1 MDPDEKMGRM
11 RLTRDILTRM
21 AADRILVLD
30 GAMGTMIQT
39 FGLGEAD
46 FRGELL
52 ADHPVDLQGNNDILS
67 LTRPDVISG
76 IYRGYLEA
84 GADIITTNTFNG
96 TSVAQSDYG
105 TEHLVRDF
113 NIAAARLARAAADEF
128 TAANPDRPRFVA
140 GSLAPTNRTCSI
152 SPDVNNPGY
161 RNITFDQLVTAY
173 GEEAEALLDGGADIL
188 MVETIFDPLNAKA
201 AVFAVGDLLRRRG
214 LHDYPVW
221 ISGTITDASGRTLTG
236 QTPEAFWISL
246 RHAVPAVFGLN
257 CALGATAMRPFVEEI
272 SWAADTLVSA
282 HPNAGLP
289 NELGGYDETPEQMAG
304 ILAEFAAA
312 GLLNIVGGCC
322 GTTPAHIKAIAA
334 AVEGIPPRQVPAK
347 KSGTF
352 LAGLEPLHIDEDSLF
367 VNIGERTNVAGS
379 RRFARL
385 IRDDKME
392 EALEVGR
399 QQVRGGAQIID
410 VNMDDAMLESV
421 EAMGT
426 FLNVL
431 ASDPE
436 VSRVPV
442 MIDSSRWDVIEAGLQ
457 CIQGKGV
464 VNSLSLKDGEDEF
477 RRRARLVKRYGAAA
491 VVMAFD
497 EQGQADSLE
506 RRIEVCRRAWKILV
520 EQESFPAE
528 DVIFDPNVFAV
539 ATGLP
544 EHDTYAVDFIDA
556 CRTIKEIM
564 PGALVSGGISNLS
577 FSFRGNDTVREAM
590 HSVFLYHAIAA
601 GLDLGIVNAGQLA
614 VYEEIAPKLMEAVE
628 DVILNRRPDA
638 TERLTEIAMATV
650 GKKSTRKEDISWREK
665 PVAERLSH
673 ALLTGEA
680 DYVAEDTLAA
690 LEELGAALAVIEG
703 PLMAGLNKVGDL
715 FGAGKMFLPQV
726 IRSARVMK
734 KAVAVLDPYLEATKD
749 GEVRVA
755 GKVLMATVKGDVHD
769 IGKNIVSVVLG
780 CNNYHIIDLGVM
792 VPVDRIIETAKKEQV
807 DIVGLSGLITPSL
820 AEMTHVAQEMDRAG
834 LDIPLLIGGATT
846 SRVHTAVKIAPF
858 YEPGVFYVQDAS
870 RAVSVIGA
878 LINPATR
885 EGAAAK
891 VREEYEKVRLA
902 REAAATKKKLM
913 PLAEARANALRLDWS
928 GYEPPQPVRPGL
940 HVLENFDLEKL
951 RPYIDWTPFFHTWRL
966 PGRYPRILDDPEAG
980 AEARRLLDDAQTIL
994 DELIAGGELRAAAV
1008 LGLFPAESD
1017 GDDLALFTD
1026 DQRSHVLRRIPFL
1039 RQQRRSAGDRPNHSL
1054 VDFVAPRGSGLR
1066 DWVGGFVV
1074 TAGLGARE
1082 AAARQE
1088 ANDDDYRSIM
1098 VKALADRL
1106 AEAFA
1111 EYLHLQVRR
1120 EYWGYAADEN
1130 LDNDD
1135 LIEEKYHGIRPAPGY
1150 PACPDHLAKQFLF
1163 ELLDAE
1169 AKTGVVLTENCA
1181 MEPAASV
1188 AGWYFSHP
1196 ESKYFGMGRI
1206 NHDQVAD
1213 YAARA
1218 GISEKE
1224 AAGWLAANLD

>member
-1 MDPDEKMGRM
+1 M
-11 RLTRDILTRM
+11 RLTRDILTRLS
-21 AADRILVLD
+21 ADRILILD

-39 FGLGEAD
+39 YGLGEAD
-46 FRGELL
+46 FRGALL
-52 ADHPVDLQGNNDILS
+52 VDHPVDLKGNNDILS
-67 LTRPDVISG
+67 LTRPEVISG

-105 TEHLVRDF
+105 TEHLVRDI
-113 NIAAARLARAAADEF
+113 NVAAARLAREAADEF
-128 TAANPDRPRFVA
+128 TKADPDRPRFVA

-161 RNITFDQLVTAY
+161 RNITFEQLVIAY

-201 AVFAVGDLLRRRG
+201 AVFAIRDLLRRRG
-214 LHDYPVW
+214 LHDFPVW
-221 ISGTITDASGRTLTG
+221 VSGTITDASGRTLTG

-246 RHAVPAVFGLN
+246 RHCDPTVFGLN

-304 ILAEFAAA
+304 ILAEFAEA
-312 GLLNIVGGCC
+312 GLLNIAGGCC
-322 GTTPAHIKAIAA
+322 GTTPAYIKAIAE
-334 AVEGIPPRQVPAK
+334 AVEGIPPRKVPGK
-347 KSGTF
+347 KKGTF

-379 RRFARL
+379 KRFARL

-399 QQVRGGAQIID
+399 QQVRGGAQIVD

-421 EAMGT
+421 EAMST

-442 MIDSSRWDVIEAGLQ
+442 MIDSSRWEVIEAGLQ
-457 CIQGKGV
+457 RIQGKGV
-464 VNSLSLKDGEDEF
+464 VNSISLKDGEDEF
-477 RRRARLVKRYGAAA
+477 RRRARLVMRYGAAA
-491 VVMAFD
+491 IVMAFD
-497 EQGQADSLE
+497 EKGQADTLE

-520 EQESFPAE
+520 QEEGFPAE

-544 EHDTYAVDFIDA
+544 EHDAYAVDFIDA
-556 CRTIKEIM
+556 CRAIKESM

-601 GLDLGIVNAGQLA
+601 GMDMGIVNAGQLA
-614 VYEEIAPKLMEAVE
+614 VYEEIAPELLKAVE
-628 DVILNRRPDA
+628 DVILNRRPGA

-650 GKKSTRKEDISWREK
+650 GKKSERKEDLSWREK
-665 PVAERLSH
+665 PVSERLSH

-680 DYVAEDTLAA
+680 DYVEEDTLVALEEFGAA
-690 LEELGAALAVIEG
+690 LEVIEG

-734 KAVAVLDPYLEATKD
+734 KAVGVLDPYLEAMKD
-749 GEVRVA
+749 GSARSN

-780 CNNYHIIDLGVM
+780 CNNYEIIDLGVM
-792 VPVDRIIETAKKEQV
+792 VPVDRIIATAKKEKV

-858 YEPGVFYVQDAS
+858 YEPGVFHVPDAS

-878 LINPATR
+878 LINPGTR
-885 EGAAAK
+885 EAAAAN
-891 VREEYEKVRLA
+891 VRRDYEKVRVE
-902 REAAATKKKLM
+902 REAVATKKKLM
-913 PLAEARANALRLDWS
+913 PLNEARANALALDWS
-928 GYEPPQPVRPGL
+928 EYEPPQPARPGI
-940 HVLENFDLEKL
+940 HVLEDFDLEKL

-966 PGRYPRILDDPEAG
+966 PGRYPNIFDDPEAG
-980 AEARRLLDDAQTIL
+980 IEARRLMDDARIIL
-994 DELIAGGELRAAAV
+994 DELIKGGELKASAI
-1008 LGLFPAESD
+1008 LGLFAAERD
-1017 GDDLALFTD
+1017 GDDLVLFTD
-1026 DQRSHVLRRIPFL
+1026 DERSTELRRVPFL
-1039 RQQRRSAGDRPNHSL
+1039 RQQRRSAGNRPNHSL
-1054 VDFVAPRGSGLR
+1054 VDFVAPRGSGLK

-1074 TAGLGARE
+1074 TAGLGAGE
-1082 AAARQE
+1082 ASAKRQ
-1088 ANDDDYRSIM
+1088 ADDDDYRSIM

-1111 EYLHLQVRR
+1111 EYLHLKVRR
-1120 EYWGYAADEN
+1120 EYWGYVHEEN
-1130 LDNDD
+1130 LDNEE
-1135 LIEEKYHGIRPAPGY
+1135 LIEEKYRGIRPAPGY
-1150 PACPDHLAKQFLF
+1150 PACPDHLAKRFLF

-1169 AKTGVVLTENCA
+1169 AKIGVVLTENCA
-1181 MEPAASV
+1181 MDPAASV

-1224 AAGWLAANLD
+1224 AAGWLAANLG

>member
-1 MDPDEKMGRM
+1 M
-11 RLTRDILTRM
+11 RLTREILTRM

-39 FGLGEAD
+39 YDLGEAD

-52 ADHPVDLQGNNDILS
+52 ADHPRDLKGNNDILS
-67 LTRPDVISG
+67 LTQPDVISG

-113 NIAAARLARAAADEF
+113 NVAAARLAREAADDF

-152 SPDVNNPGY
+152 SPDVNNPGH
-161 RNITFDQLVTAY
+161 RNITFQQLVTAY

-188 MVETIFDPLNAKA
+188 LVETIFDPLNAKA

-214 LHDYPVW
+214 LHDFPVW
-221 ISGTITDASGRTLTG
+221 VSGTITDASGRTLTG

-246 RHAVPAVFGLN
+246 RHSDPAVFGLN

-289 NELGGYDETPEQMAG
+289 NELGGYDETPDQMAG
-304 ILAEFAAA
+304 ILGEFAEA

-322 GTTPAHIKAIAA
+322 GTTPEYIKAIAK
-334 AVEGIPPRQVPAK
+334 AVEGVKPRQVPGK

-352 LAGLEPLHIDEDSLF
+352 LAGLEPLHIDKESLF
-367 VNIGERTNVAGS
+367 VNVGERTNVAGS

-385 IRDDKME
+385 IRDDKLE

-399 QQVRGGAQIID
+399 QQVRGGAQIVD

-457 CIQGKGV
+457 RIQGKGV
-464 VNSLSLKDGEDEF
+464 VNSISLKDGEDEF
-477 RRRARLVKRYGAAA
+477 RQRARMVRRYGAAA
-491 VVMAFD
+491 IVMAFD
-497 EQGQADSLE
+497 EKGQADSLE
-506 RRIEVCRRAWKILV
+506 RRIAICDRVWKILV
-520 EQESFPAE
+520 TEEGFPAE

-539 ATGLP
+539 ATGIA
-544 EHDTYAVDFIDA
+544 EHENYGLDFIA
-556 CRTIKEIM
+556 CCRHIKENM

-590 HSVFLYHAIAA
+590 HSAFLYHAINA
-601 GLDLGIVNAGQLA
+601 GLDMGIVNAGQLA
-614 VYEEIAPKLMEAVE
+614 VYEEITPELLEAVE

-638 TERLTEIAMATV
+638 TERLTEIAT
-650 GKKSTRKEDISWREK
+650 STSGSRSERKEDLSWREK
-665 PVAERLSH
+665 SVSERLSH

-680 DYVAEDTLAA
+680 DYIEEDTMAA
-690 LEELGAALAVIEG
+690 LEEKGEPLGVIEG
-703 PLMAGLNKVGDL
+703 PLMDGLNKVGDL

-734 KAVAVLDPYLEATKD
+734 KAVAVLDPYLMELKD
-749 GEVRVA
+749 GGAPNA
-755 GKVLMATVKGDVHD
+755 GKILMATVKGDVHD
-769 IGKNIVSVVLG
+769 IGKNIVGVVLG
-780 CNNYHIIDLGVM
+780 CNNYKIIDLGVM
-792 VPVDRIIETAKKEQV
+792 VPVNKIIETAQRENV
-807 DIVGLSGLITPSL
+807 DMVGLSGLITPSL
-820 AEMTHVAQEMDRAG
+820 SEMTHVAQEMDRAG
-834 LDIPLLIGGATT
+834 MKVPLLIGGATT

-858 YEPGVFYVQDAS
+858 YEPGVFYVPDAS
-870 RAVSVIGA
+870 KAVGVIGA
-878 LINPATR
+878 LINPETR
-885 EGAAAK
+885 AEAARQ
-891 VREEYEKVRLA
+891 VREDYEKVRRQ
-902 REAAATKKKLM
+902 REAATKKKELL
-913 PLAEARANALRLDWS
+913 PLAEARAKAPEIDWS
-928 GYEPPQPVRPGL
+928 GYEPPQPARPGV
-940 HVLENFDLEKL
+940 HVLADFDLQKL

-966 PGRYPRILDDPEAG
+966 PGRYPQILEDAEAG
-980 AEARRLLDDAQTIL
+980 TEARRLMKDAESIL
-994 DELIAGGELRAAAV
+994 DELIAGGELKAAGV
-1008 LGLFPAESD
+1008 CGLFPAERD
-1017 GDDLALFTD
+1017 GDDLVLFTD
-1026 DQRSHVLRRIPFL
+1026 ESRGEELRRVPFL
-1039 RQQRRSAGDRPNHSL
+1039 RQQRRSAGSRPNHCL
-1054 VDFVAPRGSGLR
+1054 ADFVASRGSGLK

-1074 TAGLGARE
+1074 TTGLGARE
-1082 AAARQE
+1082 ASAKRE
-1088 ANDDDYRSIM
+1088 ADDDDYRSIM

-1111 EYLHLQVRR
+1111 EYLHQQVRR
-1120 EYWGYAADEN
+1120 EYWAYAEDEN
-1130 LDNDD
+1130 LDHQA
-1135 LIEEKYHGIRPAPGY
+1135 LIREEYRGIRPAPGY
-1150 PACPDHLAKQFLF
+1150 PACPDHLAKKFIF
-1163 ELLDAE
+1163 ELLAAE
-1169 AKTGVVLTENCA
+1169 ENTGAVLTENCA
-1181 MEPAASV
+1181 MEPAATV

-1196 ESKYFGMGRI
+1196 EARYFGLGRI
-1206 NHDQVAD
+1206 DNDQVAD

-1218 GISEKE
+1218 GISLEE
-1224 AAGWLAANLD
+1224 SAAWLAPNLD

>member
-1 MDPDEKMGRM
+1 M
-11 RLTRDILTRM
+11 RLTREQLTRM

-39 FGLGEAD
+39 FGLDEAD

-67 LTRPDVISG
+67 LTRPQVVRE
-76 IYRGYLEA
+76 IYRSYLDA

-113 NIAAARLARAAADEF
+113 NLAAARLAREAAEEF

-152 SPDVNNPGY
+152 SPDVNNPGH
-161 RNITFDQLVTAY
+161 RNITFEQLVTAY

-188 MVETIFDPLNAKA
+188 MVETVFDPLNAKA
-201 AVFAVGDLLRRRG
+201 AVFAVRELLSRRG
-214 LHDYPVW
+214 LHDFPVW
-221 ISGTITDASGRTLTG
+221 VSGTITDASGRTLTG

-246 RHAVPAVFGLN
+246 RHSDPAVFGLN
-257 CALGATAMRPFVEEI
+257 CALGATAMRPFVEEV
-272 SWAADTLVSA
+272 SRTADTLVSA

-304 ILAEFAAA
+304 ILAEFAEA

-322 GTTPAHIKAIAA
+322 GTTPEYIKAIAA
-334 AVEGIPPRQVPAK
+334 AVEGIPPRQVAAK
-347 KSGTF
+347 QPGTF
-352 LAGLEPLHIDEDSLF
+352 LAGLEQLHIDGESLF

-385 IRDDKME
+385 IRNGKME

-399 QQVRGGAQIID
+399 QQVRGGAQIVD

-436 VSRVPV
+436 ISRVPV
-442 MIDSSRWDVIEAGLQ
+442 MIDSSRWDVIEAGLRR
-457 CIQGKGV
+457 IQGKGV
-464 VNSLSLKDGEDEF
+464 VNSISLKDGEEEF
-477 RRRARLVKRYGAAA
+477 RRRARLVRRYGAAA

-497 EQGQADSLE
+497 EKGQADSLE
-506 RRIEVCRRAWKILV
+506 RRIEICRRVWRILV
-520 EQESFPAE
+520 DEEGFPAE

-539 ATGLP
+539 ATGIAD
-544 EHDTYAVDFIDA
+544 HDTYGLDFIA
-556 CRTIKEIM
+556 CCRHIKDNM

-590 HSVFLYHAIAA
+590 HSAFLFHAIDA
-601 GLDLGIVNAGQLA
+601 GLDMGIVNAGQLA
-614 VYEEIAPKLMEAVE
+614 VYEEIAPDLLEAVE
-628 DVILNRRPDA
+628 DVILNRRADA
-638 TERLTEIAMATV
+638 TERLIDIATATT
-650 GKKSTRKEDISWREK
+650 GKKSERKEDLGWREK
-665 PVAERLSH
+665 PVGERLGH

-680 DYVAEDTLAA
+680 DYIEEDTLAS
-690 LEELGAALAVIEG
+690 LREIGDPLGVIEG
-703 PLMAGLNKVGDL
+703 PLMDGLNKVGDL

-726 IRSARVMK
+726 IRTARVMK
-734 KAVAVLDPYLEATKD
+734 KAVAVLDPYLAELKESGA
-749 GEVRVA
+749 RSA
-755 GKVLMATVKGDVHD
+755 GKILLATVKGDVHD
-769 IGKNIVSVVLG
+769 IGKNIVGVVLG
-780 CNNYHIIDLGVM
+780 CNNYEVIDLGVM
-792 VPVDRIIETAKKEQV
+792 VPVGRIIETAKKEKV
-807 DIVGLSGLITPSL
+807 DLVGLSGLITPSL
-820 AEMTHVAQEMDRAG
+820 TEMTHVAQEMDRAG

-858 YEPGVFYVQDAS
+858 YEPGVFHVPDAS
-870 RAVSVIGA
+870 KAVGVIGA
-878 LINPATR
+878 LLNPET
-885 EGAAAK
+885 
-891 VREEYEKVRLA
+891 
-902 REAAATKKKLM
+902 REAAAARVREDYETVRREREAAAGKKKLL
-913 PLAEARANALRLDWS
+913 PLAEARANAPQLDWS
-928 GYEPPQPVRPGL
+928 GYEPPQPVQPGV
-940 HVLENFDLEKL
+940 HVLPDFDLREL
-951 RPYIDWTPFFHTWRL
+951 LPYIDWTPFFRTWRL
-966 PGRYPRILDDPEAG
+966 PGRYPQILDDPETG
-980 AEARRLLDDAQTIL
+980 TEARRLMADARAVL
-994 DELIAGGELRAAAV
+994 DELISGGELKASAV
-1008 LGLFPAESD
+1008 LGLFAAERD
-1017 GDDLALFTD
+1017 GDDLVLFD
-1026 DQRSHVLRRIPFL
+1026 DDARSGELRRVPFL
-1039 RQQRRSAGDRPNHSL
+1039 RQQRRSAAGRPNRSL
-1054 VDFVAPRGSGLR
+1054 ADFIAPGEAGLR

-1082 AAARQE
+1082 ASDKRKAA
-1088 ANDDDYRSIM
+1088 DDDYRSIM

-1120 EYWGYAADEN
+1120 EYWGYAPDEGLAN
-1130 LDNDD
+1130 EE
-1135 LIEEKYHGIRPAPGY
+1135 LIEEKYQGIRPAPGY
-1150 PACPDHLAKQFLF
+1150 PACPDHLVKQFLF

-1169 AKTGVVLTENCA
+1169 AKTGVSLTENCA

-1196 ESKYFGMGRI
+1196 EAKYFGMGRLGR
-1206 NHDQVAD
+1206 DQVAD

-1218 GISEKE
+1218 GISEDE

>member
-1 MDPDEKMGRM
+1 M
-11 RLTRDILTRM
+11 RLTREILTRM

-39 FGLGEAD
+39 FGLA
-46 FRGELL
+46 
-52 ADHPVDLQGNNDILS
+52 
-67 LTRPDVISG
+67 
-76 IYRGYLEA
+76 
-84 GADIITTNTFNG
+84 NTFNG

-113 NIAAARLARAAADEF
+113 NIAAARLARDAADDF

-152 SPDVNNPGY
+152 SPDVNNPGH
-161 RNITFDQLVTAY
+161 RNITFNQLVTAY

-188 MVETIFDPLNAKA
+188 LVETIFDPLNAKA

-214 LHDYPVW
+214 LHDFPVW
-221 ISGTITDASGRTLTG
+221 VSGTITDASGRTLTG

-246 RHAVPAVFGLN
+246 RHADASVFGLN

-272 SWAADTLVSA
+272 SWAADTLVSV

-289 NELGGYDETPEQMAG
+289 NELGGYDETPDQMAG
-304 ILAEFAAA
+304 ILSEFAEA

-322 GTTPAHIKAIAA
+322 GTTPEYITAIAKG
-334 AVEGIPPRQVPAK
+334 VEGIPPRKIPGK

-352 LAGLEPLHIDEDSLF
+352 LAGLEPLHIDQDSLF

-385 IRDDKME
+385 IRDGKME

-399 QQVRGGAQIID
+399 QQVRGGAQIVD

-457 CIQGKGV
+457 RIQGKGV
-464 VNSLSLKDGEDEF
+464 VNSISLKDGEDEF
-477 RRRARLVKRYGAAA
+477 RRRARLVRRYGAAA
-491 VVMAFD
+491 IVMAFD
-497 EQGQADSLE
+497 EKGQADSIE
-506 RRIEVCRRAWKILV
+506 RRIAICDRVWKILV
-520 EQESFPAE
+520 EEEGFPAE

-539 ATGLP
+539 ATGIP
-544 EHDTYAVDFIDA
+544 EHDDYALDFIA
-556 CRTIKEIM
+556 CCQHIKDNM

-590 HSVFLYHAIAA
+590 HSAFLYHAIAA
-601 GLDLGIVNAGQLA
+601 GLDMGIVNAGQLA
-614 VYEEIAPKLMEAVE
+614 VYEEIAPELLEAVE

-638 TERLTEIAMATV
+638 TERLTEIATATS
-650 GKKSTRKEDISWREK
+650 GSRSERKEDLSWRK
-665 PVAERLSH
+665 RPVGERLSH

-680 DYVAEDTLAA
+680 DYIEEDTLAA
-690 LEELGAALAVIEG
+690 LEEKGEPLGVIEG
-703 PLMAGLNKVGDL
+703 PLMDGLNKVGDL

-734 KAVAVLDPYLEATKD
+734 KAVSVLDPYLLALKD
-749 GEVRVA
+749 GGPRSA

-780 CNNYHIIDLGVM
+780 CNNYEIIDLGVM
-792 VPVDRIIETAKKEQV
+792 VPVGKIIETALKENV
-807 DIVGLSGLITPSL
+807 DMVGLSGLITPSL
-820 AEMTHVAQEMDRAG
+820 SEMTHVAQEMDRAG
-834 LDIPLLIGGATT
+834 LKVPLLIGGATT

-858 YEPGVFYVQDAS
+858 YEPGVFYVPDAS
-870 RAVSVIGA
+870 KAVGVIGA
-878 LINPATR
+878 LINPETR
-885 EGAAAK
+885 EEAARK
-891 VREEYEKVRLA
+891 VREDYEQVRRQ
-902 REAAATKKKLM
+902 REAASKKKQLL
-913 PLAEARANALRLDWS
+913 PLAEARTNAPEIDWS
-928 GYEPPQPVRPGL
+928 GYEPPQPARPGV
-940 HVLENFDLEKL
+940 HVLRDFDLQEL

-966 PGRYPRILDDPEAG
+966 PGRYPQILDDPEAG
-980 AEARRLLDDAQTIL
+980 EEARRLMNDAETML
-994 DELIAGGELRAAAV
+994 DELITGGELKAAAAF
-1008 LGLFPAESD
+1008 GLFPAERD
-1017 GDDLALFTD
+1017 GDDLVLFTD
-1026 DQRSHVLRRIPFL
+1026 DERSSELRRVPFL
-1039 RQQRRSAGDRPNHSL
+1039 RQQRRSAGSRPNHCL
-1054 VDFVAPRGSGLR
+1054 ADFVAPAGSGLK

-1082 AAARQE
+1082 AAAARE
-1088 ANDDDYRSIM
+1088 ADDDDYRSIM

-1111 EYLHLQVRR
+1111 EYLHEQVRR
-1120 EYWGYAADEN
+1120 DYWAYAPDEN
-1130 LDNDD
+1130 LDKQT
-1135 LIEEKYHGIRPAPGY
+1135 LIKEEYRGIRPAPGY
-1150 PACPDHLAKQFLF
+1150 PACPDHLAKKFIF

-1169 AKTGVVLTENCA
+1169 ENTGAILTENCA
-1181 MEPAASV
+1181 MDPAASV

-1196 ESKYFGMGRI
+1196 EARYFGLGRI
-1206 NHDQVAD
+1206 DQDQVVD

-1218 GISEKE
+1218 GISEDE
-1224 AAGWLAANLD
+1224 AAAWLAPNLD